1 MTDFGILIHRLS
13 LSILMLL
20 HGIAKLEKGVSPI
33 ESLLAKSGIPE
44 IIAYG
49 VYIGEVVAPLLL
61 IIGYRTRI
69 AALIFAVNCLVA
81 MFLVH
86 SDEIF
91 TITKTGGWG
100 VELLGLYLFGS
111 IVIFL
116 LGPGKFAIA
125 NKNFWS

>member
-49 VYIGEVVAPLLL
+49 VYIGEIVAPLLL